1 MQITK
6 IIDKTDKEVTIGW
19 KLTIEQEMYLL
30 NFAIQ
35 FLIEKG
41 LISVIEEEMG
51 QKEGQIELDLST
63 MDISKLPQA

>member
-19 KLTIEQEMYLL
+19 KLTTEQEMYLL